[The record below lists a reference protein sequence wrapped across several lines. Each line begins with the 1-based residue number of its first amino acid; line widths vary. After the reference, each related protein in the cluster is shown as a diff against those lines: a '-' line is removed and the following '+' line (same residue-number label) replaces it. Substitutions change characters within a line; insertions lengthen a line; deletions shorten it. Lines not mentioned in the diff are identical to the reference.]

1 MVANERKKEYHFNIQ
16 RSAMEALQH
25 STEAY
30 MVGLFEDINLC
41 CIHAKRVTILPKDV
55 ALALRIRGERTSIPM
70 A

>member
-1 MVANERKKEYHFNIQ
+1 MVGKERGKEFKIQ

-41 CIHAKRVTILPKDV
+41 CLHAKRKTISPKDV
-55 ALALRIRGERTSIPM
+55 ALALRIRGERTSI
-70 A
+70 